1 MHRVSA
7 AKNQILPLWVHDTNL
22 YLVYS
27 TYFIFKHCIT
37 NLACRFVP
45 TFINIDQHCTQS
57 WRQFCILPVT
67 FLFTQAGSVL
77 RRAALFL
84 APRPFG
90 GGLNDTL
97 LARLRQVRS
106 RCRNRLR
113 LRVICFIPWSVDLFS
128 LILSSLFVSPFLQG
142 RCECFLVSH
151 CSFGICNKVP
161 TITTVVFQSLGST
174 LSIVVVV
181 VVVVIVVVVVVVVV
195 AVVVVVVVAVECE
208 TFPFLLADQYSPQE
222 ADQSFRASPT

>member
-1 MHRVSA
+1 MSSHVIWCHWSLQASFGRYRCHSCLVADAGVHRVSA
-7 AKNQILPLWVHDTNL
+7 AKSQILPLWVHDTNL

-27 TYFIFKHCIT
+27 TYFIVTHCIT

-45 TFINIDQHCTQS
+45 TLINIDQHCTQP

-113 LRVICFIPWSVDLFS
+113 LRVICFISWSVDLLWF
-128 LILSSLFVSPFLQG
+128 F
-142 RCECFLVSH
+142 
-151 CSFGICNKVP
+151 
-161 TITTVVFQSLGST
+161 
-174 LSIVVVV
+174 
-181 VVVVIVVVVVVVVV
+181 
-195 AVVVVVVVAVECE
+195 
-208 TFPFLLADQYSPQE
+208 
-222 ADQSFRASPT
+222 